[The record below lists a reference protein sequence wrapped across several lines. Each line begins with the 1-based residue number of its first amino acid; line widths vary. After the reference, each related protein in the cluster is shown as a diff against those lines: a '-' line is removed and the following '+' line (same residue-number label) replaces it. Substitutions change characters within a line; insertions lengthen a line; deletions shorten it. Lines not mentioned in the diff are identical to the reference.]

1 MRNMERA
8 LTVIAI
14 AMAAAIVSSV
24 YAQSP
29 PDESLLVRAS
39 VDTHRP
45 YLGQQITYILR
56 LYQGPGVPPL
66 AGRIRY
72 APPAFTGFW
81 NSQSIEQ
88 EEYSET
94 IDSNE
99 YRVLELRTLLFPS
112 VVGTI
117 AIEPAALTVPTGSS
131 GAPSVIESPPV
142 AVDVRPLP
150 PRAPA
155 GFTGAVG
162 RFSISAEM
170 DAATGRVNEPVQLT
184 VKVSG
189 VGNFEALP
197 DPAWPEFAGWRVIE
211 SPADATSQVVD
222 GRLTGSRTYGIVLV
236 PEEAGELTIPE
247 IPYVHFNP
255 DRDEYVQA
263 ATARIVMPIADA
275 DGLPES
281 PPLPAGAGAAEPDG
295 PGMRPIKAVP
305 SSLRQSGRE
314 LTGSVAYWAV
324 WGIPLLA
331 LAGAVAWRRRRVA
344 LEAALAVSRRQSA
357 LPDAQTAL
365 ARAVAS
371 GDDPRVASAEAIV
384 SYLSARLDTPV
395 NGLTHE
401 ALLRRLREAGVQPD
415 LERRLE
421 DTLATG
427 EAAEY
432 TPLAASGVSKQ
443 DHAERAAQLLTELEG
458 AIDA

>member
-14 AMAAAIVSSV
+14 AMAAMAAAVVSSV
-24 YAQSP
+24 HAQSP
-29 PDESLLVRAS
+29 PAESLLVRAS
-39 VDTHRP
+39 VDNHRP
-45 YLGQQITYILR
+45 YLGQQIAYVLR
-56 LYQGPGVPPL
+56 LYQGPGLPPL
-66 AGRIRY
+66 AGQIRY

-131 GAPSVIESPPV
+131 GAPSVFESAPV

-170 DAATGRVNEPVQLT
+170 DSTTGRVNEPVQLT
-184 VKVSG
+184 VRVSG
-189 VGNFEALP
+189 LGNFEALP

-211 SPADATSQVVD
+211 SPADAASQVVD
-222 GRLTGSRTYGIVLV
+222 GQLSGSRTYGIVLV
-236 PEEAGELTIPE
+236 PEEAGELAIPE

-263 ATARIVMPIADA
+263 ATARIVISIADE
-275 DGLPES
+275 DGLAAS
-281 PPLPAGAGAAEPDG
+281 PPLPTGAGAAEQGRTGDEAHQSRPIFPAPVGKGSDRQRGVLGSVGHPAAHPCGRCGLAPKTGGLGGRPRGVPPAECPAGRPGG
-295 PGMRPIKAVP
+295 PGA
-305 SSLRQSGRE
+305 
-314 LTGSVAYWAV
+314 
-324 WGIPLLA
+324 
-331 LAGAVAWRRRRVA
+331 RR
-344 LEAALAVSRRQSA
+344 
-357 LPDAQTAL
+357 
-365 ARAVAS
+365 
-371 GDDPRVASAEAIV
+371 
-384 SYLSARLDTPV
+384 
-395 NGLTHE
+395 
-401 ALLRRLREAGVQPD
+401 GV
-415 LERRLE
+415 R
-421 DTLATG
+421 G
-427 EAAEY
+427 
-432 TPLAASGVSKQ
+432 
-443 DHAERAAQLLTELEG
+443 
-458 AIDA
+458 

>member
-8 LTVIAI
+8 LTLMAI
-14 AMAAAIVSSV
+14 VMAAMAAAVVSSV
-24 YAQSP
+24 HAQSP

-39 VDTHRP
+39 VDNHRP
-45 YLGQQITYILR
+45 YLGQQLAYVLR
-56 LYQGPGVPPL
+56 LYQGSGLPPL
-66 AGRIRY
+66 AGRIQY

-88 EEYSET
+88 DEYTET

-117 AIEPAALTVPTGSS
+117 AIEPASLTVPTGSS
-131 GAPSVIESPPV
+131 GAPSVIESAPV

-150 PRAPA
+150 PRAPT

-170 DAATGRVNEPVQLT
+170 DASTGRVNEPVQLT
-184 VKVSG
+184 VRVSG

-263 ATARIVMPIADA
+263 ATARIVISIADA
-275 DGLPES
+275 DGLPAS
-281 PPLPAGAGAAEPDG
+281 SPLPTGAAAAEPDG

-344 LEAALAVSRRQSA
+344 LETALAVSRRQSA
-357 LPDAQTAL
+357 LPDARTSL

-371 GDDPRVASAEAIV
+371 GKDPRVASAEAIV

-395 NGLTHE
+395 GGLTHE
-401 ALLRRLREAGVQPD
+401 ALLLRLREAWSPARLGAPA
-415 LERRLE
+415 RRH
-421 DTLATG
+421 TG
-427 EAAEY
+427 N
-432 TPLAASGVSKQ
+432 
-443 DHAERAAQLLTELEG
+443 R
-458 AIDA
+458 

>member
-1 MRNMERA
+1 MERA

-14 AMAAAIVSSV
+14 AMAAVAAAVVSSV
-24 YAQSP
+24 HAQSP

-39 VDTHRP
+39 VDNHRP
-45 YLGQQITYILR
+45 YLGQQIAYILR
-56 LYQGPGVPPL
+56 VYQGPGAPPL

-88 EEYSET
+88 DEYTET

-99 YRVLELRTLLFPS
+99 YRVVELRTLLFPS

-117 AIEPAALTVPTGSS
+117 AIEPAALTIPNGSS
-131 GAPSVIESPPV
+131 GAPSVIESAPV

-162 RFSISAEM
+162 RFSISAET

-211 SPADATSQVVD
+211 SPADAASQVVD
-222 GRLTGSRTYGIVLV
+222 GRLTGSRTYGIALV

-255 DRDEYVQA
+255 DQDEYVQA
-263 ATARIVMPIADA
+263 ATARIVMSIADQ
-275 DGLPES
+275 DGLPA
-281 PPLPAGAGAAEPDG
+281 PPPTVAAAAEPDG
-295 PGMRPIKAVP
+295 PEMRPIKAVP

-331 LAGAVAWRRRRVA
+331 LAWAVAWRRRRVA

-357 LPDAQTAL
+357 LPDARTAL

-371 GDDPRVASAEAIV
+371 GDDPRVASAEAV
-384 SYLSARLDTPV
+384 LSYLSARLDTPV
-395 NGLTHE
+395 GGLTHE
-401 ALLRRLREAGVQPD
+401 ALLRRLREAGVPPD

-432 TPLAASGVSKQ
+432 TPLADSRVSNQ